1 MQTRYLAPDREALAM
16 AVFFNRIKKSIS
28 RFIQR
33 SPGDRLLEDLER
45 MALLSPH
52 LLNDIGFSR
61 DAAAVPDTTVWR
73 KGELKVVVERSKRTV
88 FASTDFCPRA
98 ITATPEFRHDV

>member
-16 AVFFNRIKKSIS
+16 SVFLNRIKKSIS

-33 SPGDRLLEDLER
+33 SPGDRLLDELER

-61 DAAAVPDTTVWR
+61 DGAAAPDTKVWR
-73 KGELKVVVERSKRTV
+73 NGELKVVVERSTRTV
-88 FASTDFCPRA
+88 FASTDFCPPGHHRN
-98 ITATPEFRHDV
+98 TGVSP